1 MGGQGLVEVLQARE
15 GSVHA
20 GEVVKGLDGST
31 GRATHIT
38 CRERG
43 GKRRMCVCV
52 CVAIRKWWC
61 QNGGWW
67 LSWRWEVEVE
77 AGGDGALTS
86 KYTCV

>member
-1 MGGQGLVEVLQARE
+1 MGSQGLVEVLQARE
-15 GSVHA
+15 GSLHV

-31 GRATHIT
+31 GSATHIT

-61 QNGGWW
+61 QKESLWVLPRVCQKRRQMGVGGWVGW
-67 LSWRWEVEVE
+67 GRE
-77 AGGDGALTS
+77 
-86 KYTCV
+86 